1 MGTSYLGECEF
12 KSFSWR
18 NQFDKVFSR
27 IEFAIHHVNMT
38 FAGGSVVG
46 GVGVCL
52 YDSVQHAYC
61 ATNFAWNKS
70 LGI

>member
-18 NQFDKVFSR
+18 NQF
-27 IEFAIHHVNMT
+27 AIHHVNMT
-38 FAGGSVVG
+38 FAGESVVG

-52 YDSVQHAYC
+52 YDPVQHAYC